1 MAHSSSIQNVFCWN
15 SLCWT
20 VTKIIIIA
28 LTVTHHQK
36 LGLRSG
42 IPLLCTLKRA
52 STYTCCY
59 PLQSTVSATVG
70 VLRWARSRRPAV
82 FNHHCDICGKGFCHQ
97 ISVALHRNLHRGA
110 TRCPICNVVFSR
122 TYNMKRH
129 IQFVHG
135 NWDII
140 RSSPAFRI

>member
-1 MAHSSSIQNVFCWN
+1 MLNFGVRCMHSLPSTSFIVQQFRLWLIHPVSKMCF
-15 SLCWT
+15 
-20 VTKIIIIA
+20 VE
-28 LTVTHHQK
+28 TVTHHQK
-36 LGLRSG
+36 LGIRSG
-42 IPLLCTLKRA
+42 IPLLYTLKPS

-82 FNHHCDICGKGFCHQ
+82 YNHHCDICGKGFCHQ

-135 NWDII
+135 N
-140 RSSPAFRI
+140 